1 MRAPKALRLALKL
14 SPAGIL
20 YFSGCIVSLRAQQ
33 STVTARIELTKRIAG
48 NTEGANT
55 LADAANVVVWL
66 SPLGH
71 AAAVAGETNSGD
83 RPQLLQRNKTFEPHV
98 LVIPVGSLVEFP
110 NKDPFLHNVF
120 SLFNGKRFDLGF
132 YEAGQSKAVRFDR
145 PGVSFL
151 FCNIHAEM
159 TAVVVAVDTPYYAL
173 SDHAGGIAIPD
184 VPDGRYQMH
193 VWYERGLTEDLK
205 SLDRIVQVSSSTRS
219 FGVIRVIVNSD
230 YTLVHKNKYG
240 QNYNSPPNAGYSG
253 P

>member
-14 SPAGIL
+14 SFAGIL
-20 YFSGCIVSLRAQQ
+20 YFSGCLVSVRAQQ
-33 STVTARIELTKRIAG
+33 PAVTARIELTKRLAG
-48 NTEGANT
+48 NTEASIAV
-55 LADAANVVVWL
+55 AD
-66 SPLGH
+66 SPLDH
-71 AAAVAGETNSGD
+71 AGAGAGGTNSGH
-83 RPQLLQRNKTFEPHV
+83 RPQLMQRNKTFEPHV
-98 LVIPVGSLVEFP
+98 VVIPVGSLVEFP

-159 TAVVVAVDTPYYAL
+159 SAVVVALDTPYYAL
-173 SDHAGGIAIPD
+173 SDRAGGVAIPD

-219 FGVIRVIVNSD
+219 LGVIRVIANSD
-230 YTLVHKNKYG
+230 CTLVHKNKYG
-240 QNYNSPPNAGYSG
+240 QNYNSPPPTGYSG

>member
-14 SPAGIL
+14 SFAGIL
-20 YFSGCIVSLRAQQ
+20 YFSGCVVPIRAQQ
-33 STVTARIELTKRIAG
+33 PAVTARIELTKRLAG
-48 NTEGANT
+48 NTEASIAV
-55 LADAANVVVWL
+55 ADAANVVVWL
-66 SPLGH
+66 SPLDH
-71 AAAVAGETNSGD
+71 AGAGAGGTNSGH
-83 RPQLLQRNKTFEPHV
+83 RPQLMQRNKTFEPHV
-98 LVIPVGSLVEFP
+98 VVIPVGSLVEFP

-159 TAVVVAVDTPYYAL
+159 SAVVVAVDTPYYAL
-173 SDHAGGIAIPD
+173 SDRAGGVAIPD

-219 FGVIRVIVNSD
+219 LGVIRVIANFD

-240 QNYNSPPNAGYSG
+240 QNYNSPPTTGYSG